1 MVKDQ
6 MHRFMEQVAPHFQ
19 GKHNERRLAKAAE

>member
-1 MVKDQ
+1 

-19 GKHNERRLAKAAE
+19 GKHNERRMAKAAE